1 VHRGFADGRIVIDDQ
16 SASVFEAPVELG
28 RDDRLLHA
36 AFTQVAR
43 RLRTRFVRATHRSV
57 RTRPTGPMDHDKE
70 NPMSA
75 LHLIRDGMITAA
87 ELLALLLIAPVGP
100 AAAAETTLQPA
111 ATRTAAARSGAPSP
125 TAAERRLH
133 LVDAALEMRF
143 LGLLAD
149 VRVVQTVRNDT
160 ARTLD
165 LGTHLPSTEASV
177 DRLSITRDGR
187 SLALLGGTDCGGD
200 DDPDAGHVR
209 ASEDEAIA
217 DLMQLPPGRQATV
230 EVAATDTLQ
239 PAGLAWS
246 IYLPATVAPLR
257 AQALLVSQANG
268 GHVVVVPPADASGVA
283 TVTLRPASGPAR
295 SVELGRVRAGVAY
308 VVPLADAH
316 TLVSLAEGAIELEV
330 VSGHDVYWTTLA
342 VAPRQ
347 SGSTTLARV
356 AD

>member
-1 VHRGFADGRIVIDDQ
+1 MH
-16 SASVFEAPVELG
+16 
-28 RDDRLLHA
+28 
-36 AFTQVAR
+36 
-43 RLRTRFVRATHRSV
+43 
-57 RTRPTGPMDHDKE
+57 HDKE

-87 ELLALLLIAPVGP
+87 ELLALLLVAPVGA

-111 ATRTAAARSGAPSP
+111 ATRTTATRSGAPNPIADSP
-125 TAAERRLH
+125 AERRLH

-149 VRVVQTVRNDT
+149 VRVIQTVRNDT
-160 ARTLD
+160 ARTVD
-165 LGTHLPSTEASV
+165 LGTHLPATEASV
-177 DRLSITRDGR
+177 DSLSITRDGR
-187 SLALLGGTDCGGD
+187 SLALLGGTDCGGE
-200 DDPDAGHVR
+200 DDPNAGHVS

-246 IYLPATVAPLR
+246 ITLPATLAPIR
-257 AQALLVSQANG
+257 AQALLVAQANG
-268 GHVVVVPPADASGVA
+268 GHVVVIPPADATGVA
-283 TVTLRPASGPAR
+283 TVTMRPSSGPAR

-308 VVPLADAH
+308 VVPLANVEA
-316 TLVSLAEGAIELEV
+316 LAPLAQGAIEFEV

-342 VAPRQ
+342 VTPRQ
-347 SGSTTLARV
+347 SSSATLARV
-356 AD
+356 AE

>member
-1 VHRGFADGRIVIDDQ
+1 
-16 SASVFEAPVELG
+16 
-28 RDDRLLHA
+28 
-36 AFTQVAR
+36 
-43 RLRTRFVRATHRSV
+43 
-57 RTRPTGPMDHDKE
+57 MDHDKE

-75 LHLIRDGMITAA
+75 LHLMRDGMITAA
-87 ELLALLLIAPVGP
+87 ELLALLLVAPVGA

-111 ATRTAAARSGAPSP
+111 AARTTAARSGAP
-125 TAAERRLH
+125 TAIAEISAERRLH

-160 ARTLD
+160 AQTLD
-165 LGTHLPSTEASV
+165 LATHLPATEASV
-177 DRLSITRDGR
+177 DSLSITRDGR
-187 SLALLGGTDCGGD
+187 SLALLGDADCGAD

-209 ASEDEAIA
+209 ASEDEAMA

-246 IYLPATVAPLR
+246 IPLPATVVPVR
-257 AQALLVSQANG
+257 AQALLVAQVNG
-268 GHVVVVPPADASGVA
+268 GHVVVIPPADATGVA

-308 VVPLADAH
+308 VVPLADAAA
-316 TLVSLAEGAIELEV
+316 LASLAEGAIELEV
-330 VSGHDVYWTTLA
+330 VGGHDVHWTTLA
-342 VAPRQ
+342 VASRQ

>member
-1 VHRGFADGRIVIDDQ
+1 MH
-16 SASVFEAPVELG
+16 
-28 RDDRLLHA
+28 
-36 AFTQVAR
+36 
-43 RLRTRFVRATHRSV
+43 
-57 RTRPTGPMDHDKE
+57 HDKE

-87 ELLALLLIAPVGP
+87 ELLALLLVAPVGA

-111 ATRTAAARSGAPSP
+111 ATRTTATRSGAPNPIADSP
-125 TAAERRLH
+125 AERRLH

-149 VRVVQTVRNDT
+149 VRVIQTVRNDT
-160 ARTLD
+160 ARTVD
-165 LGTHLPSTEASV
+165 LGTHLPATEASV
-177 DRLSITRDGR
+177 DSLSITRDGR
-187 SLALLGGTDCGGD
+187 SLALLGGTDCGGE
-200 DDPDAGHVR
+200 DDPDAGHVS

-246 IYLPATVAPLR
+246 ITLPATLAPIR
-257 AQALLVSQANG
+257 AQALLVAQANG
-268 GHVVVVPPADASGVA
+268 GHVVVIPPADATGVA
-283 TVTLRPASGPAR
+283 TVTMRLSSGPAR

-308 VVPLADAH
+308 VVPLANVEA
-316 TLVSLAEGAIELEV
+316 LAPLAQGAIEFEV

-342 VAPRQ
+342 V
-347 SGSTTLARV
+347 LARV
-356 AD
+356 AE

>member
-1 VHRGFADGRIVIDDQ
+1 
-16 SASVFEAPVELG
+16 
-28 RDDRLLHA
+28 
-36 AFTQVAR
+36 
-43 RLRTRFVRATHRSV
+43 
-57 RTRPTGPMDHDKE
+57 MDHDKE

-75 LHLIRDGMITAA
+75 LHLMRDGMITAA
-87 ELLALLLIAPVGP
+87 ELLALLLVAPVGA

-111 ATRTAAARSGAPSP
+111 ATRTKAARSGAPTP
-125 TAAERRLH
+125 IAETTTERRLH

-160 ARTLD
+160 AQTLD
-165 LGTHLPSTEASV
+165 LGTHLPATETSV
-177 DRLSITRDGR
+177 DSLSITRDGR
-187 SLALLGGTDCGGD
+187 SLVLLGGADCGGD

-246 IYLPATVAPLR
+246 ITLPATVAPIR
-257 AQALLVSQANG
+257 AQALLVAQANG
-268 GHVVVVPPADASGVA
+268 GHVVVIPPADATGLA

-308 VVPLADAH
+308 VVPLADAEA
-316 TLVSLAEGAIELEV
+316 LRPLAQGAIEFEV
-330 VSGHDVYWTTLA
+330 VSGPDAYWTTLA
-342 VAPRQ
+342 VTPRQ
-347 SGSTTLARV
+347 SSSTTLARV
-356 AD
+356 ID

>member
-1 VHRGFADGRIVIDDQ
+1 
-16 SASVFEAPVELG
+16 
-28 RDDRLLHA
+28 
-36 AFTQVAR
+36 
-43 RLRTRFVRATHRSV
+43 
-57 RTRPTGPMDHDKE
+57 
-70 NPMSA
+70 MSA
-75 LHLIRDGMITAA
+75 LHLLRDGMITAA
-87 ELLALLLIAPVGP
+87 EFLALLLIAPAGA

-111 ATRTAAARSGAPSP
+111 ATRTTAARSVTPTYTAETAP
-125 TAAERRLH
+125 ERRLH

-149 VRVVQTVRNDT
+149 VRVVQTMRNDT
-160 ARTLD
+160 AQTID
-165 LGTHLPSTEASV
+165 LATRLPATEASV
-177 DRLSITRDGR
+177 DSLSITRDGR
-187 SLALLGGTDCGGD
+187 SLSLLGGADCGGD

-246 IYLPATVAPLR
+246 ITLPATVAPIR

-308 VVPLADAH
+308 VVPLAAAEA
-316 TLVSLAEGAIELEV
+316 LASLTEGAIELEV
-330 VSGHDVYWTTLA
+330 VSGHDVHWTTLA